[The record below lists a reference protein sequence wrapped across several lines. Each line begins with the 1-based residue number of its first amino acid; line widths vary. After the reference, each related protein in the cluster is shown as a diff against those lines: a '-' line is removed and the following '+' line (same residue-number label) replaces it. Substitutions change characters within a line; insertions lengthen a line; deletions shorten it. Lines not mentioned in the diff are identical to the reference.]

1 MRRRGPVGSGIG
13 LNLAGTRSDQGASY
27 LSLAR
32 VGPRPWA
39 RGEHVSTPTGGN
51 ALSTDFDL
59 MRSVAV
65 TIDARNEEIRAT
77 LQSFIGRMS
86 GVPPSVWGGMAA
98 SRFRDVVHQWNAESM
113 KLHHALHSIAE
124 TIRHNEVALRDAAD
138 NHARHIGAAAGNL

>member
-1 MRRRGPVGSGIG
+1 MRGRGPVGPRIG
-13 LNLAGTRSDQGASY
+13 LNLAGTRTDQRASY

-32 VGPRPWA
+32 IGPRPWA
-39 RGEHVSTPTGGN
+39 TGEHVSTPTGGN

-77 LQSFIGRMS
+77 LQSFIGRMT

-98 SRFRDVVHQWNAESM
+98 SRFRDVVHRWNAESM